1 MPDSH
6 DTAPTSHPTKPRTGA
21 ALTYDAVI
29 VGAGFAGMMMLHR
42 LRGLGLTARVFE
54 TGDGVGGTW
63 YWNRYPGARCDV
75 ESMQYS
81 YQFSEDLQQ
90 DWSWSEKF
98 AAQPEILTYAEHV
111 ADRYDLRRD
120 IQLESRVN
128 AAHWDEAT
136 DTWTTAIDH
145 DGRTERVRSRFLILC
160 VGCLSAANK
169 PSFPG
174 FEVFKGPHYHTG
186 YWPHEPVDFTGK
198 RVGIIGTGSSGIQ
211 TIPHVA
217 EQAEHLTVFQ
227 RTPNYVVPDWNRPLD
242 PDYEAA
248 IKADY
253 AGLRE
258 KAKTRPSGIWMPF
271 NTDSALDVSAEE
283 RERRFEEFWNYGGLG
298 FMGCFGD
305 LLTNEASNTLAAD
318 FVRGKIREIVTDP
331 EVAAKLT
338 PDNII
343 GCKRLCVHS
352 TYYETFNRDDIT
364 LVDLRT
370 EGSIE
375 RFTEGGLVV
384 GGVEHP
390 LDAVIFAT
398 GFDAMTGSFEKIAIS
413 GVEGQTLTDKW
424 EAGPRTYLGVQSA
437 GFPNMFMVT
446 GPGSPSVLSNVL
458 VSIEQNV
465 EWITECLDT
474 LVGSG
479 KHRIEPEV
487 EAEDAWVEEVN
498 RAARGSLRS
507 TCSSWYN
514 GANIPGKPLIF
525 IPYIGGIP
533 DYTQACEASA
543 ANGYAGFKM
552 R

>member
-1 MPDSH
+1 MPDSF
-6 DTAPTSHPTKPRTGA
+6 DTASPSPSA
-21 ALTYDAVI
+21 AKFTDVDVDAVV
-29 VGAGFAGMMMLHR
+29 VGAGFAGLFMLHR

-81 YQFSEDLQQ
+81 YQFSDDLQQ

-111 ADRYDLRRD
+111 ADRFDLRRD
-120 IQLESRVN
+120 IQLESRVDS
-128 AAHWDEAT
+128 AQWDDEAGVWST
-136 DTWTTAIDH
+136 MVTH
-145 DGRTERVRSRFLILC
+145 EGQSRIVTSKFLILC
-160 VGCLSAANK
+160 VGCLSAANR
-169 PSFPG
+169 PNFPG
-174 FEVFKGPHYHTG
+174 FERFQGPHYHTG
-186 YWPHEPVDFTGK
+186 YWPKEPVDFTGQ

-217 EQAEHLTVFQ
+217 AQAEHLTVFQ
-227 RTPNYVVPDWNRPLD
+227 RTPNYVVPDWNGPLD
-242 PDYEAA
+242 PTYEAE
-248 IKADY
+248 IKANY
-253 AGLRE
+253 QSLRDN
-258 KAKTRPSGIWMPF
+258 AKTRPAGIWVPF
-271 NTDSALDVSAEE
+271 NTDSAVEASEE
-283 RERRFEEFWNYGGLG
+283 GRQQRFEEFWGYGGLG
-298 FMGCFGD
+298 FMACFGD
-305 LLTNEASNTLAAD
+305 LLTNEASNRLAAD
-318 FVRGKIREIVTDP
+318 FVRGKIREIVADP
-331 EVAAKLT
+331 EVAKKLT

-352 TYYETFNRDDIT
+352 TYYDTFNRDDVS

-370 EGSIE
+370 EGPIE
-375 RFTEGGLVV
+375 YFTESGLVT
-384 GGVEHP
+384 GGVEHS

-398 GFDAMTGSFEKIAIS
+398 GFDAMTGAFEKIALT
-413 GVEGQTLTDKW
+413 GVEGLTLKRKW

-458 VSIEQNV
+458 VSIEQNI
-465 EWITECLDT
+465 EWITGCL
-474 LVGSG
+474 GSMLNAG
-479 KHRIEPEV
+479 HSRIEPEID
-487 EAEDAWVEEVN
+487 AEDAWVEEVN
-498 RAARGSLRS
+498 RAAGGSLRS

-533 DYTQACEASA
+533 DYTKACDA
-543 ANGYAGFKM
+543 AVENGYAGF
-552 R
+552 RFR

>member
-6 DTAPTSHPTKPRTGA
+6 DRSLPSPEICRFGGVDV
-21 ALTYDAVI
+21 DAVV
-29 VGAGFAGMMMLHR
+29 VGAGFAGMFMLHR
-42 LRGLGLTARVFE
+42 LRGLGLKARVYE

-81 YQFSEDLQQ
+81 YQFSDDLQQ

-111 ADRYDLRRD
+111 ADRFDLNRD

-128 AAHWDEAT
+128 AAHWDDRT
-136 DTWTTAIDH
+136 GVWTCSIEHAGEI
-145 DGRTERVRSRFLILC
+145 RSVISKFLILC
-160 VGCLSAANK
+160 VGCLSAANR

-174 FEVFKGPHYHTG
+174 FERFQGPNYHTG
-186 YWPHEPVDFTGK
+186 YWPKDPVDFSGLK
-198 RVGIIGTGSSGIQ
+198 VGIIGTGSSGIQ

-217 EQAEHLTVFQ
+217 AQADHLTVFQ
-227 RTPNYVVPDWNRPLD
+227 RTPNYVVPDWNGPLD
-242 PDYEAA
+242 PTYEAE

-253 AGLRE
+253 QGLRSN
-258 KAKTRPSGIWMPF
+258 AKTRPSGIWVPF
-271 NTDSALDVSAEE
+271 NTDSALDATEEE
-283 RERRFEEFWNYGGLG
+283 RQRRFEEFWGYGGLG

-305 LLTNEASNTLAAD
+305 LLTNAESNRLAAD

-331 EVAAKLT
+331 EVAEKLT

-352 TYYETFNRDDIT
+352 SYYETFNRDDIS

-375 RFTEGGLVV
+375 HFTETGLVV
-384 GGVEHP
+384 GGIEHP

-413 GVEGQTLTDKW
+413 GVEGQTLKQKW

-458 VSIEQNV
+458 VSIEQNI
-465 EWITECLDT
+465 EWITGCLCT
-474 LVGSG
+474 LLAGG
-479 KHRIEPEV
+479 KSRVEPEV
-487 EAEDAWVEEVN
+487 DAEDAWVEEVN
-498 RAARGSLRS
+498 RAAGGSLRS

-533 DYTQACEASA
+533 DYTKACEAA
-543 ANGYAGFKM
+543 VENGYAGFRM